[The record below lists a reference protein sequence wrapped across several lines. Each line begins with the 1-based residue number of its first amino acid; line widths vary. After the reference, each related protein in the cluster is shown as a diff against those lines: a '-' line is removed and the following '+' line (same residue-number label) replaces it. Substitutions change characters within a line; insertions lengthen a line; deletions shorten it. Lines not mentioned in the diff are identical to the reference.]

1 MEPSWLKNI
10 SRYHSDMSLPVGNMT
25 LSFDWVIFAPNI
37 AKVLEDIYLKCS
49 MSTNI
54 SNTVYVLQTGSWDM
68 RHFSPRFMMR
78 DRRAAQAIVE
88 ATMLYLDF
96 KKFFNSNLF
105 YYYYH
110 LANCY

>member
-1 MEPSWLKNI
+1 MAIIKAI
-10 SRYHSDMSLPVGNMT
+10 T
-25 LSFDWVIFAPNI
+25 AIF
-37 AKVLEDIYLKCS
+37 E
-49 MSTNI
+49 
-54 SNTVYVLQTGSWDM
+54 
-68 RHFSPRFMMR
+68 
-78 DRRAAQAIVE
+78 AQAIVE